1 MISYS
6 DIVIDENSAPYIKIQ
21 FTSKKFQY
29 AGVNIYYK
37 KRQIHSLIMQ
47 DLTINVPLKDID
59 FSRNYIEL
67 VVEVMRHNKTQRI
80 PFSILILKKDEPYII
95 CDIDFTISSTN
106 AVLLLTKN
114 ILHIKSVIDSVGIMR
129 SLARKYKIIYL
140 TARRDYYTRLT
151 KLWLMKKGFPRGPLL
166 ARRYENHFQQELFKI
181 KALHPIVR
189 ISKNG
194 IGIGDLSS
202 DISAYL
208 KHNLRAVKIDHP
220 LFAKR
225 NTSYTFN
232 RGFYRVKSWQGIKK
246 VFNDEINP
254 IFDKDCEP
262 E

>member
-6 DIVIDENSAPYIKIQ
+6 DIVIDKESDPCINIQ
-21 FTSKKFQY
+21 FSNKSYQY
-29 AGVNIYYK
+29 AGVNIYY
-37 KRQIHSLIMQ
+37 RNTPIHSLIMQ
-47 DLTINVPLKDID
+47 DLHITVPLKNMHFD
-59 FSRNYIEL
+59 RNYIQL
-67 VVEVMRHNKTQRI
+67 IVEVMRHNKTQRI
-80 PFSILILKKDEPYII
+80 PYSVLILEKDEPYII

-106 AVLLLTKN
+106 ALLFLSKN

-151 KLWLMKKGFPRGPLL
+151 KLWLLKKGFPRGPLL
-166 ARRYENHFQQELFKI
+166 ARRNESHFQQELFKV

-220 LFAKR
+220 LFSKR
-225 NTSYTFN
+225 DTSYTLKNNYFK
-232 RGFYRVKSWQGIKK
+232 VKSWKGIKK
-246 VFNDEINP
+246 VFEDEINP
-254 IFDKDCEP
+254 IFLKDTEL
-262 E
+262 